1 MHLELQE
8 VTKSFRLEGE
18 DLPILRGISLNIQEG
33 EFVALMGPSGSGKTT
48 LMNILGL
55 LDRPNSGE
63 YRMDQR
69 EVGQLSVEQRARL
82 RSRALGYVF
91 QNFNLIPRETALANV
106 ETPLMYQGL
115 ASRERYRRAMEALER
130 VGMNNRA
137 KHLPSQLSGGQQ
149 QRVAIARALAG
160 GAKILLA
167 DEPTGAL
174 DTRTGLQIMALFEA
188 LNRENHTLIM
198 VTHDPDI
205 AQHARR
211 IVHMRDGRIRSEE
224 AVTQPLQAER
234 LLTEMPQET

>member
-234 LLTEMPQET
+234 LLAEMPQET